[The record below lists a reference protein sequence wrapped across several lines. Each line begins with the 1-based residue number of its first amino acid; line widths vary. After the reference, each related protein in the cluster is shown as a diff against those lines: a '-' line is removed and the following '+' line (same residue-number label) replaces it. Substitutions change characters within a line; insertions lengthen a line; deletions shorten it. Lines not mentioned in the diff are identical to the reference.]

1 MRRDA
6 YEVCVR
12 SPFSVAVTAGGA
24 CMGVSLC
31 YLRGG
36 SIGAFGWGLLGLL
49 ASDFRMGARG
59 GR

>member
-1 MRRDA
+1 MRA
-6 YEVCVR
+6 ESILC
-12 SPFSVAVTAGGA
+12 SGHGWGGA
-24 CMGVSLC
+24 CVGVSLC

-36 SIGAFGWGLLGLL
+36 SIGAFGWGLLRLL